1 MGIPFIIMGKKKFGS
16 THGVKRNSSLMKKML
31 DQKVERD
38 IYETTLLYI
47 YIYNIYIYIYIY
59 IFIYTYIHIYAF
71 KLKAKKVRNVCRLN
85 EN

>member
-1 MGIPFIIMGKKKFGS
+1 MGIPFIIMGKKKFGC

-47 YIYNIYIYIYIY
+47 YIYNIYIYLYLYIHIYIYIY
-59 IFIYTYIHIYAF
+59 IF
-71 KLKAKKVRNVCRLN
+71 KLKATKVRNVCRLN